1 MDYFRYVKSLKLSQL
16 HSKRLYFINPTP
28 ELIDKV
34 VEGRD
39 ALATYLDVR
48 VPQEWDEFET
58 APYHYV
64 REKLK
69 TNPGEA
75 PWWMWLAVLEDENLL
90 VGQCGYK
97 GPPND
102 GMVEFGYAV
111 IPSCRGIGL
120 ATEIAAVLI
129 DHAFSFPEITHV
141 IAHTLA
147 EENASV
153 KVLRKCGLQFVSEI
167 NDPEDGLIWQWRL
180 EKEF

>member
-1 MDYFRYVKSLKLSQL
+1 MY
-16 HSKRLYFINPTP
+16 SKRLHFFNPD
-28 ELIDKV
+28 LVMMDKV
-34 VEGRD
+34 IEGRQ
-39 ALATYLDVR
+39 ALAEYLNVE
-48 VPQEWDEFET
+48 VPIEWDEFET

-64 REKLK
+64 QEKLK
-69 TNPGEA
+69 TNPEEA
-75 PWWMWLAVLEDENLL
+75 PWWMWLAVLADENLL

-97 GPPND
+97 GPPIN
-102 GMVEFGYAV
+102 GMVEFGYGV
-111 IPSCRGIGL
+111 ISSRRGIGL

-129 DHAFSFPEITHV
+129 DHAFSFPDITHV

-180 EKEF
+180 DKEP